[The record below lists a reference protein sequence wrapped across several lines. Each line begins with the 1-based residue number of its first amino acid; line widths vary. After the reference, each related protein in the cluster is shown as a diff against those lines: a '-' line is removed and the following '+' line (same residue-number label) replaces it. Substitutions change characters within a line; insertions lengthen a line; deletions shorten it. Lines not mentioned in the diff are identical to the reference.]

1 MSALTSPSVVR
12 VSDIPR
18 RRVAPTGSYQRAEPK
33 EGLVPRRAAGSR
45 PPWEAPVMQE
55 GPVGFEPTARG
66 LKVPCSTAEL
76 RAHVGRRSSAGP
88 TEYCPGEQE
97 PRYGRRATE
106 SLLRAPTCR
115 HGSSDDRRRS
125 GAPVPRDRRG
135 RRPDGG
141 GVPLRH
147 RNTSQRGGA
156 PPYPPRVGATT
167 GQSTGGHRVRVVD
180 PPGDPGRGDA
190 RRVRR

>member
-18 RRVAPTGSYQRAEPK
+18 RRVAPTRSYQRAEPK

-45 PPWEAPVMQE
+45 PPWETTVMQE

-135 RRPDGG
+135 RRPDGSRLPLPRGDTWPG
-141 GVPLRH
+141 GRAAACPARVDTTTRQSTRRH
-147 RNTSQRGGA
+147 R
-156 PPYPPRVGATT
+156 VCL
-167 GQSTGGHRVRVVD
+167 VD
-180 PPGDPGRGDA
+180 PPRDPGRGDA
-190 RRVRR
+190 RRV